1 MSDNRAVF
9 ITGGSGLLALNWAL
23 SIRDSSTVT
32 LGMHQRNISLKGVDT
47 CHCSL
52 DSVDS
57 IQSSFEKIKPEL
69 VIHTAGLTSVEKCES
84 NPDLAHYANVEIAA
98 NMAKACSLL
107 EIPLVHISTD
117 HLFSGED
124 ASVAE
129 EQPVSPVNM
138 YGKTKAEAESRVLD
152 TYPEALVVRTNFYGW
167 GPNYR
172 RSFSDV
178 ILDSLRN
185 NREIML
191 FEDVF
196 YTPIVIS
203 KLVET
208 VMKLASM
215 DQKGIFHVVG
225 NERLSKYE
233 FGQKIANQFGLDN
246 SLIQSGLLS
255 NQLSLVRRPLDMS
268 LLNKKVSNVLG
279 ENIGNVDDHL
289 ESLASQNIDNS
300 YDRIISL

>member
-1 MSDNRAVF
+1 MSDSRTVF

-23 SIRDSSTVT
+23 SIRDNSTVT
-32 LGMHQRNISLKGVDT
+32 LGMHQRNISLKDVDT
-47 CHCSL
+47 CQCSL
-52 DSVDS
+52 NSVDS
-57 IQSSFEKIKPEL
+57 IQSTFEKIKPEL

-84 NPDLAHYANVEIAA
+84 DPDLAHYANVEIAV

-117 HLFSGED
+117 HLFSGEE
-124 ASVAE
+124 SCVE
-129 EQPVSPVNM
+129 EDQPVSPVNM
-138 YGKTKAEAESRVLD
+138 YGKTKAEAESLVLD
-152 TYPEALVVRTNFYGW
+152 IYPEALVVRTNFYGW

-178 ILDSLRN
+178 ILDSLSD

-196 YTPIVIS
+196 YTPIIIS
-203 KLVET
+203 KLAET
-208 VMKLASM
+208 VMKLVSM

-233 FGQKIANQFGLDN
+233 FGQEIANQFGLD
-246 SLIQSGLLS
+246 SGLIKSGHLS
-255 NQLSLVRRPLDMS
+255 DRRGLVKRPLDMS
-268 LLNKKVSNVLG
+268 LSNKKVSHVLG
-279 ENIGNVDDHL
+279 ENLGGVNEHL
-289 ESLASQNIDNS
+289 QLLVNQKVDNS
-300 YDRIISL
+300 YDRIISS